1 MNREETIEFLDDE
14 ETEERIFTLKYKI
27 ETTTEKLEEFKKM
40 LEDFPLIVAVDSR
53 GKSLY

>member
-27 ETTTEKLEEFKKM
+27 ETTTEKLEELKRELKERQRRRYNERVFFM
-40 LEDFPLIVAVDSR
+40 
-53 GKSLY
+53 